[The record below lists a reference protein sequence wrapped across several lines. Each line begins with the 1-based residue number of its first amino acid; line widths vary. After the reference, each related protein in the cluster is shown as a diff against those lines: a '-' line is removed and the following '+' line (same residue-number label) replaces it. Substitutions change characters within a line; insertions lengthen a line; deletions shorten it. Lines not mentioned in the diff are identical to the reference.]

1 MKVYNERIDKIIAAS
16 GLLTRSEAR
25 AAAKSGRITLDGKR
39 ISDCSIKVTQQNDLR
54 LDGKRIAYSRYL
66 YILLNKP
73 AGYVC
78 STDERDGIPVMD
90 IFGNAFGSHRISPV
104 GRLDKDTTGALLLT
118 DDGVLGHMLLSPSH
132 HVDKVYLCTCKYDI
146 KPEYAEIFASGV
158 DIGEGRPT
166 LPAELVIVDNRSALL
181 TLREGK
187 FHQVKRMFEAVGNK
201 IVSLH
206 RKSFASLSADADLN
220 VGEWRYLTAE
230 EIEHLFEI
238 SGKTVQE

>member
-1 MKVYNERIDKIIAAS
+1 METYNERIDKILAAS

-25 AAAKSGRITLDGKR
+25 AAAKCGRITLDGKR
-39 ISDCSIKVTQQNDLR
+39 IYDCSTKATQQNDLR
-54 LDGKRIAYSRYL
+54 LDGKQIVYSKYL

-90 IFGNAFGSHRISPV
+90 IIGNAFGSHRISPV

-118 DDGVLGHMLLSPSH
+118 DDGVLGHMLLSPSR
-132 HVDKVYLCTCKYDI
+132 HVDKVYLCTCKCDVEPLYVD
-146 KPEYAEIFASGV
+146 KFAAGV
-158 DIGEGRPT
+158 DIGENSPT
-166 LPAELVIVDNRSALL
+166 LPAELVIIDDRNALL

-206 RKSFASLSADADLN
+206 RISFAGLSVDNNLGI
-220 VGEWRYLTAE
+220 GEWRYITAE
-230 EIEHLFEI
+230 EIEHLFAI
-238 SGKTVQE
+238 AGKTVQ

>member
-1 MKVYNERIDKIIAAS
+1 METYNERIDKILAAS

-25 AAAKSGRITLDGKR
+25 TAAKCGRITLDGKR
-39 ISDCSIKVTQQNDLR
+39 ISDCSVKATQQNDLR
-54 LDGKRIAYSRYL
+54 LDGNRVTYSKYL

-90 IFGNAFGSHRISPV
+90 IFGNKFGSHRISPV

-118 DDGVLGHMLLSPSH
+118 DDGVLGHMLLSPSRR
-132 HVDKVYLCTCKYDI
+132 VDKVYLCTCKHDI
-146 KPEYAEIFASGV
+146 EPGYVDRFAAGI
-158 DIGEGRPT
+158 DIGEDRPT
-166 LPAELVIVDNRSALL
+166 LPAELIIVDARNALL

-187 FHQVKRMFEAVGNK
+187 FHQVKRMFETVGNK

-206 RKSFASLSADADLN
+206 RISFAGLSVDNDLGI
-220 VGEWRYLTAE
+220 GEWRYLTAN
-230 EIEHLFEI
+230 EIEHLFAF
-238 SGKTVQE
+238 SGKNAQ